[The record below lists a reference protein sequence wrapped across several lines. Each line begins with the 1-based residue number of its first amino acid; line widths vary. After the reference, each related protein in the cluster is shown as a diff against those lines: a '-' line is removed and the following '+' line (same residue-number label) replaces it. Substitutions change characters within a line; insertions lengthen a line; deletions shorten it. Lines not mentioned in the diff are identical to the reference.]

1 MRAERP
7 LRTMKETDSFKP
19 LLVGIAL
26 LAPLIIGQAAAQN
39 ASTLEPVAAP
49 IPPGL
54 ETVEF
59 YSPAVDR
66 RMKFDIVLP
75 EG

>member
-1 MRAERP
+1 M
-7 LRTMKETDSFKP
+7 TQIISSK
-19 LLVGIAL
+19 AL
-26 LAPLIIGQAAAQN
+26 LLGIVLLAQLIVGQVAAQN
-39 ASTLEPVAAP
+39 ASGLVPVAAP

-66 RMKFDIVLP
+66 RMKFDIV
-75 EG
+75 